1 MNITPSLCVHIVSIL
16 NMIQSCIYTA
26 RQNIL
31 PRMEPS
37 PNLKRGTYRSRHTR
51 NYVFASMLVAG
62 LEGAPLP
69 DCQMAKYS
77 CLSARWQLN
86 ITSARP
92 ALSSPPFLLVHKQ
105 YFAQCLHLYNQFFV
119 FLALYYNTVA
129 LCIIILLRAAPLSGG
144 DRGYLSCRGR

>member
-1 MNITPSLCVHIVSIL
+1 
-16 NMIQSCIYTA
+16 
-26 RQNIL
+26 
-31 PRMEPS
+31 MERS

-51 NYVFASMLVAG
+51 NYVFASSLVAG
-62 LEGAPLP
+62 LEGREPHCHTATLP
-69 DCQMAKYS
+69 DCHMAKYS
-77 CLSARWQLN
+77 CLSARRQLN

-105 YFAQCLHLYNQFFV
+105 YFAQCLPLYNQFFV
-119 FLALYYNTVA
+119 YLVLYYNTVA

>member
-1 MNITPSLCVHIVSIL
+1 
-16 NMIQSCIYTA
+16 
-26 RQNIL
+26 
-31 PRMEPS
+31 MERS

-51 NYVFASMLVAG
+51 NYVFASSLVAG
-62 LEGAPLP
+62 LEGREPHCHTATLP
-69 DCQMAKYS
+69 DCHMAKYS
-77 CLSARWQLN
+77 CLSARRQLN

-144 DRGYLSCRGR
+144 AGDRGYLSCLSIAVKELLKI